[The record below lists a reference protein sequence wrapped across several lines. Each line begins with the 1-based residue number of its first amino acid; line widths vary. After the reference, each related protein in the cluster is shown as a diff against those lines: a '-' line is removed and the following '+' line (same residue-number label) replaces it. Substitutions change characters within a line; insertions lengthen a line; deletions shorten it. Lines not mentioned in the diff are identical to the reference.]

1 MEAYKERLIKEQ
13 EDLKEKL
20 ARLIEFINSD
30 KFYGLSSNNRQLL
43 RNQKIAMEL
52 YLEMLNM
59 RLYEDVDNITVPNLG
74 MLQMMGGLFGGS
86 FGGHT
91 ATIGD
96 CMKETAKEA

>member
-1 MEAYKERLIKEQ
+1 MEANKERLIKEQ

-20 ARLIEFINSD
+20 ASLIEFINSD

-86 FGGHT
+86 FGGHP
-91 ATIGD
+91 ANIGD
-96 CMKETAKEA
+96 RIQEAAKEA